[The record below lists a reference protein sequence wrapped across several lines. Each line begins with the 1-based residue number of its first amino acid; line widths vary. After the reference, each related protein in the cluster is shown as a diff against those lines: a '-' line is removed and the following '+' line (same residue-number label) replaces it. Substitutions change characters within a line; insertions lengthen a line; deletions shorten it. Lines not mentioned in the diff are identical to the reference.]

1 MNSLFIQNFI
11 YKIPN
16 PSKISKSSVCVILKP
31 TKAMPGTLYLVA
43 TPIGNLQDMSTRAV
57 ATLLEVDLIACE
69 DTRHTRKLLN
79 HFEISKKLVSYH
91 EHNETER
98 AEGLISLLKDGQS
111 VAIVSDAGTPG
122 INDAGFVII
131 SQAIEADVSVVP
143 IPGPVAFVNALIASG
158 LPTDAF
164 FFGGFLP
171 AKKGDRVRR
180 LTELSDIPATLI
192 FYEAPHRI
200 AASLADCAGVLGD
213 RQAAVARELTK
224 LHEEI
229 VRGALSSLAER
240 FSTAKT
246 RGEIVLVI
254 DKNRDTVSGPTGN
267 KTIVERIGELEGS
280 GLDRKTALKTAAKE
294 FGLSKP
300 EAYRLVQAEKKA

>member
-1 MNSLFIQNFI
+1 LLIRNFI

-16 PSKISKSSVCVILKP
+16 PSKISKSSACVILKP

-43 TPIGNLQDMSTRAV
+43 TPIGNLQDMSARAI

-79 HFEISKKLVSYH
+79 HFEISRKLVSYH
-91 EHNETER
+91 EHNEAER
-98 AEGLISLLKDGQS
+98 AEGLISLLTDGKS

-122 INDAGFVII
+122 INDPGFVIVRA
-131 SQAIEADVSVVP
+131 AIEAGLSVVP
-143 IPGPVAFVNALIASG
+143 IPGPVAFINALIASG
-158 LPTDAF
+158 LPTDTF

-180 LTELSDIPATLI
+180 LTELANIPGTLI
-192 FYEAPHRI
+192 FYEAPHRL
-200 AASLADCAGVLGD
+200 AASLVDCAGVLGD
-213 RQAAVARELTK
+213 RPAAVARELTK

-229 VRGALSSLAER
+229 VRGTLLSLSER
-240 FSTAKT
+240 FSTAKP

-254 DKNRDTVSGPTGN
+254 DRNRDTVSGPIGN
-267 KTIVERIGELEGS
+267 KTIVERIVELEGS
-280 GLDRKTALKTAAKE
+280 GVDRKTALKTAAKE

-300 EAYRLVQAEKKA
+300 EAYRLVQAEKKR